1 MSAHRLD
8 QQYRHKLQWL
18 SFELKMSHWVNA
30 DEEVV
35 YLPFGFSSRTGSK
48 SDILF
53 PVGRLTMLLDL
64 FFNFDL
70 LISLEL
76 FDEEV

>member
-1 MSAHRLD
+1 
-8 QQYRHKLQWL
+8 
-18 SFELKMSHWVNA
+18 MSHWVNA
-30 DEEVV
+30 DEQVG